1 MSVITTGTETAA
13 AAGRVLTIDE
23 IRFDAA
29 SAAFLNAH
37 RKERRVITP
46 ADYNDPMILKKSHM
60 PNRGLA

>member
-1 MSVITTGTETAA
+1 MSAITTGTDI
-13 AAGRVLTIDE
+13 AGASEHVLTIDE

-37 RKERRVITP
+37 RKEHRVITD
-46 ADYNDPMILKKSHM
+46 ADYGDPMILKKSYV

>member
-1 MSVITTGTETAA
+1 MNAIMTGTDAA
-13 AAGRVLTIDE
+13 GAGGRVLTIDE
-23 IRFDAA
+23 IRFDRA

-46 ADYNDPMILKKSHM
+46 ADYGDPMILKKSHV

>member
-1 MSVITTGTETAA
+1 MSAITTGTDMADA
-13 AAGRVLTIDE
+13 SGHVLTIEE

-46 ADYNDPMILKKSHM
+46 ADYGDPTILKKSHV

>member
-1 MSVITTGTETAA
+1 MSASVTSSESAA
-13 AAGRVLTIDE
+13 RGRVLTIDE

-46 ADYNDPMILKKSHM
+46 ADYGNPMILKKSHV
-60 PNRGLA
+60 PNHGLA